1 MKYWN
6 ERRIKRVRERRKK
19 KEEADTARYFA
30 DLKREK
36 MYTKGAKEKNAA
48 LMLDALGSAERRTML
63 KTLRSGGAMSL
74 TKLSYPERLKLTTA
88 LSHMRILENA
98 GLITTHKRGRVRMC
112 VLNPAAF
119 KELSQW
125 LSSQ

>member
-6 ERRIKRVRERRKK
+6 ERRIKRVRERRNR
-19 KEEADTARYFA
+19 KEAADNVRYFEA
-30 DLKREK
+30 LKRDK

-48 LMLDALGSAERRTML
+48 LMLDALGSAERRTMI

-74 TKLSYPERLKLTTA
+74 TKLAYPERLRLTTA
-88 LSHMRILENA
+88 LSHMRILEQS

-112 VLNPAAF
+112 VLNPVAF

-125 LSSQ
+125 ISSQ